1 MEEFTVLEHP
11 FVVALEVVAF
21 HNKDLAKHLVE
32 VDNTL
37 DLEVASCKE
46 VVDSNHRTV
55 NRSSP

>member
-37 DLEVASCKE
+37 DLEEASCRE
-46 VVDSNHRTV
+46 EVDSNHRIV
-55 NRSSP
+55 DRSSP